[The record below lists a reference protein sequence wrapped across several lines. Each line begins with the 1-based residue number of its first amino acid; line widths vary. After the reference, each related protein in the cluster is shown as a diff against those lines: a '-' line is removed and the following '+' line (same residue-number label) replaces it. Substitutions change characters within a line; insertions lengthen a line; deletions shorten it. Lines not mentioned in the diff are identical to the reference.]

1 MQLSWTTKV
10 STELNINLQI
20 WLREKV
26 LSKYV
31 TLECN
36 FTQTETKK
44 LP

>member
-31 TLECN
+31 TLESN
-36 FTQTETKK
+36 FT
-44 LP
+44 